1 MRLTKS
7 HYTCQF
13 LSSTWFSFH
22 LVELICCL
30 VLQALLG
37 RGGHSRS
44 PSPRPSVD
52 FSIDPSPVARENA
65 PWQTYALMFGENHWS
80 SERSCSMMMDCSSLA
95 TKPGI
100 SGKASQQLPMRPMHF
115 LILTGNTCMSVPF
128 EALRKRMESKA
139 MQLCISTR
147 SVNVK
152 PVLIQ
157 VYGSAGTVTS
167 ADNSV
172 GIVLGNYGQLFGIRL
187 KPKEKFLQKRMP
199 LSGAP
204 KSPMHSEAL
213 CSARREA
220 QTLSMVMSHSA

>member
-115 LILTGNTCMSVPF
+115 LILTWNTCMSVPF

-167 ADNSV
+167 ADNCWDCWGFCWAIMDSC
-172 GIVLGNYGQLFGIRL
+172 LG
-187 KPKEKFLQKRMP
+187 
-199 LSGAP
+199 SD
-204 KSPMHSEAL
+204 
-213 CSARREA
+213 
-220 QTLSMVMSHSA
+220 